1 MTAEERDVM
10 SRIAGK
16 LSLGGD
22 HGLRIADELH
32 RWCRRDLLG
41 THATAC
47 SAAGLEL
54 RASRHLGWYEADVRG
69 RRYASGSKDRLLR
82 AVAAAS
88 TDWVGLRRRE
98 DPRDD
103 SEIRL
108 YNYASS
114 GNAYAVRAT
123 QSWREVDDVFASKE
137 HWVLPRA
144 KKIPLIEYDSGTTAL
159 FLTPT
164 SPNLRCVHSYAAR
177 LGAITMHMGSDE
189 ARLLVVPHP
198 NLRYRAS
205 YRAIIASAVAMMS
218 DLSPLGLELR
228 APRVV
233 VAEFI
238 VV

>member
-54 RASRHLGWYEADVRG
+54 RASRHPGWYEADVRG

-88 TDWVGLRRRE
+88 PGWVGLRRRE

-114 GNAYAVRAT
+114 GNAYAMRPA
-123 QSWREVDDVFASKE
+123 QNWCEVDNVFASKE

-144 KKIPLIEYDSGTTAL
+144 RKFPLFESDSGASAL
-159 FLTPT
+159 FVT
-164 SPNLRCVHSYAAR
+164 STVQGPKRAHVYEAR
-177 LGAITMHMGSDE
+177 LGAITMHMGPGE
-189 ARLLVVPHP
+189 ARLLIVPHP
-198 NLRYRAS
+198 AFRHHSSHRGL
-205 YRAIIASAVAMMS
+205 IAGAVTELSEMS
-218 DLSPLGLELR
+218 GYTELSRSPC
-228 APRVV
+228 VV